1 MRLYGKTAS
10 RKGGGFFW
18 RRYAVRAAAHLM
30 YRKRTIPHSRRPRN
44 KLTFSHIQIR
54 RPFRTSFP
62 NINTTTMLRNYFKT
76 AWRSLSR
83 NKAYSVLNILGL
95 ATGVAVAL
103 LIGLWVHQQYSYDKF
118 LPGYTQAYQVRYN
131 YNHNGEIDTR
141 NEVCIPLAA
150 ALKNDI
156 PEVAHVA
163 LGFGIST
170 STLTVGDKILSL
182 NDLTAG
188 EDILNIFQYPLVKGN
203 ADQVLKDP
211 TSIVITES
219 TAKALFGDADPMGK
233 IIRRDGFEN
242 LKVTGVLKDVPAN
255 SSFRFDY
262 ITTFQS
268 FATQDWVKAA
278 ITKWGDN
285 YFQLFVSLKP
295 NVTYDQVEPKISGLV
310 QHYAPETYK
319 TFRQRV
325 IMQPLQDWHLYTDY
339 KNGAASGGLI
349 DYLRI
354 FSIIGILVL
363 LIACINFMNLST
375 ARSEKRAREVG
386 IRKVAG
392 SSRRGLILQF
402 LVESIVLT
410 CIAFLF
416 SLLIVQLALP
426 SFNALAG
433 TDIRLPF
440 ANAGFWL
447 IMLGYVLITGLLAG
461 SRPAFYLSSFQ
472 PVKVLKSAMKAGPS
486 ATFGR
491 KALVVLQF
499 TCSIALIISTVIIYQ
514 QIQHAKDRPRGY
526 DPNRLISS
534 STGVVNYKAFK
545 LDVMQ
550 SGVVTSMSNSLS
562 PATEMYSHNT
572 IDNWPG
578 MLPNEPLSLA
588 MNAMGDPDYFKTLGI
603 PFVAGRNFTGIDSV
617 DATDCILNEAAV
629 HRMRLK
635 NPINQFIHWSL
646 SNAPNRLRIIGVVQ
660 NALTNA
666 PFAAPEPTIFVYQP
680 NWAYTAQYRLA
691 PHVSTQTALATL
703 KTIYDRY
710 NPGTLFQYHFEDENY
725 ATKFQLEMLIGRL
738 AGIFAAFAI
747 FISCIG
753 LFGLAAYVAEQRT
766 KEIGIRKVLGAS
778 VPEIFLMLTKDFIVL
793 VIISWVIA
801 SPIAFYFLQNWLKQY
816 TYRISIS
823 PLVFVGS
830 AVVAIAITA
839 ITISFQAVRAAL
851 MNPTKSLKAE

>member
-1 MRLYGKTAS
+1 
-10 RKGGGFFW
+10 
-18 RRYAVRAAAHLM
+18 
-30 YRKRTIPHSRRPRN
+30 
-44 KLTFSHIQIR
+44 
-54 RPFRTSFP
+54 
-62 NINTTTMLRNYFKT
+62 MLRNYFKT

-95 ATGVAVAL
+95 ATGMAVAL
-103 LIGLWVHQQYSYDKF
+103 LIGLWVHQQYSYDRF
-118 LPGYTQAYQVRYN
+118 LPGYSAAYQVRYN
-131 YNHNGEIDTR
+131 YNNNGEINTR

-150 ALKNDI
+150 AMKNDI

-163 LGFGIST
+163 LCFGIDR
-170 STLTVGDKILSL
+170 STLAVGDKILSL
-182 NDLTAG
+182 DDFIAG
-188 EDILNIFQYPLVKGN
+188 EDILKIFQYPLLKGN

-211 TSIVITES
+211 TSIVITQS
-219 TAKALFGDADPMGK
+219 TAKALFGDAEPMGK
-233 IIRRDGFEN
+233 IIRRDNWEN
-242 LKVTGVLKDVPAN
+242 LKVTGVLKDIPGN
-255 SSFRFDY
+255 STLRFDY
-262 ITTFQS
+262 ITSFQA
-268 FATQDWVKAA
+268 FTANDWVKAA
-278 ITKWGDN
+278 ITNWNDN
-285 YFQLFVSLKP
+285 YFQIFVSLKP
-295 NVTYDQVEPKISGLV
+295 NITYAQVESKIGGLV
-310 QHYAPETYK
+310 QQYAPVSYK
-319 TFRQRV
+319 TFQQRV

-339 KNGAASGGLI
+339 KNGVATGGLV
-349 DYLRI
+349 DYLRM

-392 SSRRGLILQF
+392 SSRQGLILQF

-410 CIAFLF
+410 CLAFLV

-426 SFNALAG
+426 AFNALAG
-433 TDIRLPF
+433 TNIRLPLT
-440 ANAGFWL
+440 NAGFWL

-499 TCSIALIISTVIIYQ
+499 TCSIALIISTAIIYQ

-526 DPNRLISS
+526 DPNRLIS
-534 STGVVNYKAFK
+534 TGADYHNYKAFK
-545 LDVMQ
+545 AEVMQ
-550 SGVVTSMSNSLS
+550 SGVVSSMSSSLS
-562 PATEMYSHNT
+562 PATEIYSHNT

-578 MLPNEPLSLA
+578 RLPSEPLSLA
-588 MNAMGDPDYFKTLGI
+588 MNALGDPDYFKTLGI
-603 PFVAGRNFTGIDSV
+603 SFITGRTFTGIDSV

-629 HRMRLK
+629 RRMRLK
-635 NPINQFIHWSL
+635 DPINQYIHWSL
-646 SNAPNRLRIIGVVQ
+646 SNAPNRLRIIGVVKD
-660 NALTNA
+660 ALTNA
-666 PFAAPEPTIFVYQP
+666 PFAPAEPTIFVYQP
-680 NWAYTAQYRLA
+680 TWAYTVQCRLS
-691 PHVSTQTALATL
+691 PNVSTQSALAAI
-703 KTIYDRY
+703 KSIFDRY

-725 ATKFQLEMLIGRL
+725 ATKFQLEMLVGRL
-738 AGIFAAFAI
+738 AGIFAAFAV
-747 FISCIG
+747 FISCLG

-793 VIISWVIA
+793 VIISCVIA
-801 SPIAFYFLQNWLKQY
+801 SPIAFYFLQGWLQQY

-830 AVVAIAITA
+830 AIVAIAITA
-839 ITISFQAVRAAL
+839 ITISFQAIRAAL

>member
-1 MRLYGKTAS
+1 
-10 RKGGGFFW
+10 
-18 RRYAVRAAAHLM
+18 
-30 YRKRTIPHSRRPRN
+30 
-44 KLTFSHIQIR
+44 
-54 RPFRTSFP
+54 
-62 NINTTTMLRNYFKT
+62 MLRNYFKT

-95 ATGVAVAL
+95 ATGMAVAL
-103 LIGLWVHQQYSYDKF
+103 LIGLWVHQQYSYDRF
-118 LPGYTQAYQVRYN
+118 LPEYTAAYQVRYN
-131 YNHNGEIDTR
+131 YNNNGEINTR
-141 NEVCIPLAA
+141 SEVCIPLAA

-163 LGFGIST
+163 LSFGIIGGQ
-170 STLTVGDKILSL
+170 LTVGDKILSM
-182 NDLTAG
+182 NGFIAG
-188 EDILNIFQYPLVKGN
+188 EDILNIFQYPLLEGN

-211 TSIVITES
+211 TSIVITQS
-219 TAKALFGDADPMGK
+219 TAKALFGDADPIGK
-233 IIRRDGFEN
+233 VIRRDNYQN
-242 LKVTGVLKDVPAN
+242 LKVTGVLKDIPDN
-255 SSFRFDY
+255 STFRFDY
-262 ITTFQS
+262 ITNFQS
-268 FATQDWVKAA
+268 FEANDWVKAA
-278 ITKWGDN
+278 ITNWSDN
-285 YFQLFVSLKP
+285 YFQIFLSLKP
-295 NVTYDQVEPKISGLV
+295 NITYAQVEPKIGGLV
-310 QHYAPETYK
+310 QQYAPVSYK
-319 TFRQRV
+319 TFQQRV

-339 KNGAASGGLI
+339 KNGVATGGLI
-349 DYLRI
+349 DYLRM

-392 SSRRGLILQF
+392 AGRQGLILQF

-410 CIAFLF
+410 CLAFLV

-426 SFNALAG
+426 AFNVLAG
-433 TDIRLPF
+433 TNIRLPL
-440 ANAGFWL
+440 ANAWFWL

-499 TCSIALIISTVIIYQ
+499 TCSIALIISTAIIYQ

-534 STGVVNYKAFK
+534 ATPSNNYKALK
-545 LDVMQ
+545 LELMQ
-550 SGVVTSMSNSLS
+550 SGVVSSMSSSLS
-562 PATEMYSHNT
+562 PATEVYSHNT

-578 MLPNEPLSLA
+578 RLPNEPLSLA
-588 MNAMGDPDYFKTLGI
+588 MNALGDPDYFTTLGI
-603 PFVAGRNFTGIDSV
+603 PFVTGRTFTGIDSV

-629 HRMRLK
+629 RRMRLK
-635 NPINQFIHWSL
+635 DPINQYIHWSL
-646 SNAPNRLRIIGVVQ
+646 SNAPNRLRIIGVVKD
-660 NALTNA
+660 ALTNA
-666 PFAAPEPTIFVYQP
+666 PFAAAEPTIFVYQP
-680 NWAYTAQYRLA
+680 TWAYAVQFRLS
-691 PHVSTQTALATL
+691 PNVSTHAALATI
-703 KTIYDRY
+703 KTIFDRY
-710 NPGTLFQYHFEDENY
+710 NPGGLFQYHFEDENY
-725 ATKFQLEMLIGRL
+725 ASKFQLEMLVGRL
-738 AGIFAAFAI
+738 AGIFAAFAV
-747 FISCIG
+747 FISCLG

-793 VIISWVIA
+793 IIISCVIA
-801 SPIAFYFLQNWLKQY
+801 SPIAFYFLQNWLQQY

-823 PLVFVGS
+823 PLVFAGS
-830 AVVAIAITA
+830 AVVAIGITA
-839 ITISFQAVRAAL
+839 ITISFQAIRAAL